1 MEASLSTLKQ
11 QTEAKVAAGRKGNPV
26 FMKGID
32 DAIAKARAVKD
43 GELAL
48 KVGDKYLTLNCQAPK
63 TAWFPVTSC

>member
-1 MEASLSTLKQ
+1 MEAGLSTLKQ

-48 KVGDKYLTLNCQAPK
+48 K
-63 TAWFPVTSC
+63 SRR